1 MSLLLLRLNKTTL
14 RYLSKNIVYLKY
26 RISHPTFVALHC
38 IVLYSFTVLS
48 CRLSKPF
55 RLLQASLSGERSCPQ
70 LESDQEDS
78 DEEET
83 YEDTEDEMDGSR
95 DRLAWDKGL

>member
-1 MSLLLLRLNKTTL
+1 M
-14 RYLSKNIVYLKY
+14 
-26 RISHPTFVALHC
+26 HC

-48 CRLSKPF
+48 CRLSKQF